1 MHPQDLTR
9 GNEVLLAD
17 EIFDKNLLT
26 TRSSTSC
33 LTTPL
38 LGFQHVV
45 PRAEAIKQFQKQK
58 YTANKNTMEA
68 QLQILCS
75 TFYSLLEEAAG
86 GWKRKRLLRGPVQKN
101 ETRRSADLSDE
112 VSINKPRLSP
122 FAAAA
127 IPAPR

>member
-38 LGFQHVV
+38 LCFQHVV

-58 YTANKNTMEA
+58 YTANKNTMQA

-101 ETRRSADLSDE
+101 ETRRSADLSDGS
-112 VSINKPRLSP
+112 VN
-122 FAAAA
+122 
-127 IPAPR
+127 